1 MVGSF
6 VSAITSLEWPQSD
19 KKDSFFSRTLLYE
32 VDVFVALPCDGCI
45 HILSYLVIAFLHT
58 DSIKIIVRRQHAKRF
73 SVKMSI

>member
-6 VSAITSLEWPQSD
+6 VRAITPLEWPLSD
-19 KKDSFFSRTLLYE
+19 MQDFFSRPLLYE
-32 VDVFVALPCDGCI
+32 ADVFVALPCDGCI

-58 DSIKIIVRRQHAKRF
+58 DSIKIMVRRQHAKRF